1 MQKAAVRDE
10 RNKKHQSSENKS
22 RPLLSPKRTNCSLIK
37 YWPRRCGNLDVVR
50 CLPKTSL
57 DCQQKICPPTFS
69 ISDGVISFS
78 YGNFGLFQIF
88 TFDVRQEKRRTP
100 RFAALSSVRPS
111 AEFNANVG
119 TLNEFSDCTMM
130 KQFTRR

>member
-1 MQKAAVRDE
+1 MQKAPVRDG
-10 RNKKHQSSENKS
+10 RNKKHQSLENKS

-37 YWPRRCGNLDVVR
+37 YWPRRCGNLDMVR

-57 DCQQKICPPTFS
+57 DCQQKIWPPPFT
-69 ISDGVISFS
+69 ISDGGISFF
-78 YGNFGLFQIF
+78 YGDFGLFQIF
-88 TFDVRQEKRRTP
+88 TFDGRQDKRRTP
-100 RFAALSSVRPS
+100 RFATLSSLRPS
-111 AEFNANVG
+111 AEFNPNVG